1 MNKGFEITLKGIRK
15 IYTYFSH
22 NDQILPECI
31 KEPEKASQVILKL
44 LTNEQPC
51 MIARFGSTEL
61 NAISNYKGIKEYHND
76 IIGFI
81 KGSSPQWWWNSKG
94 LEEIFSCSGFF
105 PATIENVSI
114 FAKMMIDIMPQVD
127 ILGSWRPQELL
138 FQKELRNSQF
148 ITLRLLEPFWSK
160 NPWTKALANQK
171 VLVIHP
177 FAETIL
183 NQYKKRELL
192 FTNPDILPLFKELH
206 IIKAVQSLGGD
217 DKRFNNWF
225 DALEWMKYKM
235 NQIDYD
241 ICLIGCGAYG
251 FPLAAHAKKQG
262 KKAIHLG
269 GSLQLLFGIKGR
281 RWEDPYY
288 GVREWGI
295 PYGRYSSLINEYWV
309 RPDEK
314 ERSQNAMQVEGGCYW

>member
-15 IYTYFSH
+15 IYTYFSP
-22 NDQILPECI
+22 NDPILPECI
-31 KEPEKASQVILKL
+31 TEPEKASQAIFKL
-44 LTNEQPC
+44 LTSEQPC

-81 KGSSPQWWWNSKG
+81 KGTSPQWWWNSKG

-105 PATIENVSI
+105 PATVENVSI

-138 FQKELRNSQF
+138 FQKELKNSQF

-183 NQYKKRELL
+183 NQYKKREFL
-192 FTNPDILPLFKELH
+192 FTNHDILPLFKELH
-206 IIKAVQSLGGD
+206 IIKAVQSLGGN
-217 DKRFNNWF
+217 DKQFNNWF

-235 NQIDYD
+235 NQTDYD

-262 KKAIHLG
+262 KKAVHLG

-288 GVREWGI
+288 GVKEWGI
-295 PYGRYSSLINEYWV
+295 PYGSYSS
-309 RPDEK
+309 
-314 ERSQNAMQVEGGCYW
+314 